1 MKVEDLLESI
11 EECTINSFVNKKR
24 QKEPVDKMLDK
35 LDELLELST
44 HIYLDLNFPEE
55 QEEHC
60 VVSFNDMRKASEM
73 TSSILLKLVS
83 CEIMFNDEQDDERME
98 RASRLLAHMSGRGA
112 AGSITRTW
120 HIPFLNSDGEKKE
133 MRLQLH
139 EPCYIG
145 NDIGFKTW
153 GAAPLLAKKLLQE
166 NLIPHLPESKVLE
179 LGAGTGMVG
188 LVCDQLGATSVHM
201 TDYHPRVLE
210 NVAYNVRL
218 NHSQATTSKLDF
230 IEIAHSDDEQ
240 EQYDIVIAS
249 DLLYEIEH
257 AQYLPVAVDKLTKNE
272 FYFMIP
278 LRDTHWKEVECFQ
291 EKMKL
296 FNFILVDMQD
306 IQVEEELEG
315 LIYYR
320 YYYYKRQSS

>member
-1 MKVEDLLESI
+1 MQYNNLLI
-11 EECTINSFVNKKR
+11 R
-24 QKEPVDKMLDK
+24 
-35 LDELLELST
+35 
-44 HIYLDLNFPEE
+44 
-55 QEEHC
+55 
-60 VVSFNDMRKASEM
+60 
-73 TSSILLKLVS
+73 
-83 CEIMFNDEQDDERME
+83 
-98 RASRLLAHMSGRGA
+98 
-112 AGSITRTW
+112 
-120 HIPFLNSDGEKKE
+120 
-133 MRLQLH
+133 
-139 EPCYIG
+139 
-145 NDIGFKTW
+145 
-153 GAAPLLAKKLLQE
+153 KLLQE
-166 NLIPHLPESKVLE
+166 NLIPHLPECKVLE

-210 NVAYNVRL
+210 NVAYNIRL

-291 EKMKL
+291 EKMRL
-296 FNFILVDMQD
+296 FDFTLVDMQD